1 MYERSAIVLEKYL
14 NKVFG
19 PDKESDIRVSYETF
33 KSNNR
38 RRGKNNR

>member
-33 KSNNR
+33 KNVLENNR
-38 RRGKNNR
+38 